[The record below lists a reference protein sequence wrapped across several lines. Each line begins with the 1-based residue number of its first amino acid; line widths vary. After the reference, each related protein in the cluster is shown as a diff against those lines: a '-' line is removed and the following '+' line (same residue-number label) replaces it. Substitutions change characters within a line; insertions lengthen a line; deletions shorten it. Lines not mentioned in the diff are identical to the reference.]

1 MNTDRTKSFKFE
13 QTSWL
18 ESCSEILAVRHK
30 VFMIEQH
37 FNEAI
42 LCDLQDNGCIHLI
55 AKNVE
60 GMVIAAGRL
69 SLDGRIGRIAV
80 LLPYRGLGIGSKI
93 LSELIQIGRFHK
105 LNDISLNAELDN
117 LRFFDGQNFMASG
130 PVYMIKGVPHQK
142 LTRKLA

>member
-1 MNTDRTKSFKFE
+1 MEIVRTESFNFE
-13 QTSWL
+13 QTSWQK
-18 ESCSEILAVRHK
+18 SCNEILAVRHK

-42 LCDLQDNGCIHLI
+42 LCDLQDPDCIHLVTR
-55 AKNVE
+55 NLE
-60 GMVIAAGRL
+60 GLVIATGRL
-69 SLDGRIGRIAV
+69 SLKGRIGRIAV

-93 LSELIQIGRFHK
+93 LSELIQIGRIHK

-117 LRFFDGQNFMASG
+117 MHFYDAQNFMASG
-130 PVYMIKGVPHQK
+130 PVFMKQGVPHQM